1 MHKQIP
7 CRSEI
12 VAIQLNQKKKEAYL
26 NLLLRPGRVIVKK
39 TTAGAAA
46 LSKAITQSNAVR
58 SATEGVLSAAV
69 VGMDL
74 IAQGLA
80 MINVTEVRGEYTWD
94 DMKTF
99 KLPKLVRLVARL
111 NLPQEIMPPMELV
124 LQDLQFDFE
133 HPATSAASIAQSIL
147 MSVVQAQENKYI
159 GYAMAFAE

>member
-1 MHKQIP
+1 
-7 CRSEI
+7 
-12 VAIQLNQKKKEAYL
+12 
-26 NLLLRPGRVIVKK
+26 
-39 TTAGAAA
+39 
-46 LSKAITQSNAVR
+46 
-58 SATEGVLSAAV
+58 
-69 VGMDL
+69 MDL